1 MQGFLP
7 SVYLLWATSLVF
19 HAVACW
25 LVVKRNYFTHWRAFG
40 CYLFFVA
47 INSVVMFPL
56 ALFHNAGTL
65 YAATYLV
72 GDFIEAVLVS
82 LVVLEILGRV
92 LEPFESLPS
101 RTVTRFCFWAVAGVC
116 TTVVLSV
123 VVPHPPIHDAIS
135 YWVDVPLTLERT
147 IFLACAVVLWTILF
161 QAKALGISW
170 NSSLAEIAIGFV
182 LYLTV
187 QSTTRFVMG
196 MYNTDSTVN
205 LANEVAQ
212 FAYLIALASWIWTM
226 THRDPLP
233 PRPEPE
239 KLARLQELAKEDYA
253 AVPKE
258 RIFAAVGIKVNT
270 PDPAA
275 ESEEDQPAIEPQQ
288 IPAR

>member
-1 MQGFLP
+1 MKGFFP
-7 SVYLLWATSLVF
+7 TVYLLWATSLVF

-25 LVVKRNYFTHWRAFG
+25 LVVKRNYFAHWRAFG
-40 CYLFFVA
+40 YYLFFVA
-47 INSVVMFPL
+47 INSAVMFPL
-56 ALFHNAGTL
+56 ALLQNPKL
-65 YAATYLV
+65 YAGTYLV
-72 GDFIEAVLVS
+72 GDFIEALLVS

-92 LEPFESLPS
+92 LEPFETLPS

-123 VVPHPPIHDAIS
+123 VVSPPLHRAPTF
-135 YWVDVPLTLERT
+135 WVDVPLTLERT
-147 IFLACAVVLWTILF
+147 IFLACAAVLWTILF

-170 NSSLAEIAIGFV
+170 KSSLAEIAIGFV

-196 MYNTDSTVN
+196 IYDNDLVRN
-205 LANEVAQ
+205 IANEVAQ
-212 FAYLIALASWIWTM
+212 FSYLVALASWIWTM

-239 KLARLQELAKEDYA
+239 KLARVQELAKEDYD

-270 PDPAA
+270 PEPTPQG
-275 ESEEDQPAIEPQQ
+275 EEVQPDIRPQQ
-288 IPAR
+288 MPAR

>member
-1 MQGFLP
+1 MKVFFP

-25 LVVKRNYFTHWRAFG
+25 LVVKRNYFTQWRAFG
-40 CYLFFVA
+40 YYLFFVA
-47 INSVVMFPL
+47 INSAVMFPL
-56 ALFHNAGTL
+56 AIFHNGVKI

-72 GDFIEAVLVS
+72 GDFIEALLVS

-92 LEPFESLPS
+92 LEPFETLPS

-116 TTVVLSV
+116 MTVVLSV
-123 VVPHPPIHDAIS
+123 VIPHAPIHRAPN
-135 YWVDVPLTLERT
+135 YLVDVPLALERT
-147 IFLACAVVLWTILF
+147 IFLACAAVLWAILF

-170 NSSLAEIAIGFV
+170 KSSLAEIAIGFV

-187 QSTTRFVMG
+187 QSTSRFVMAAYDNI
-196 MYNTDSTVN
+196 MINN
-205 LANEVAQ
+205 IAAEVAQ
-212 FAYLIALASWIWTM
+212 ISYLIALASWIWTM

-239 KLARLQELAKEDYA
+239 KLARVQELAQEDYG
-253 AVPKE
+253 AVPRA

-270 PDPAA
+270 LEPTAQ
-275 ESEEDQPAIEPQQ
+275 SEEDQSVIQPQQ

>member
-1 MQGFLP
+1 MKGFFP

-25 LVVKRNYFTHWRAFG
+25 LVVKRNYFTQWRAFG
-40 CYLFFVA
+40 YYLFFVA
-47 INSVVMFPL
+47 INSAVMFPL
-56 ALFHNAGTL
+56 ALLHNPKVYAGT
-65 YAATYLV
+65 YLA
-72 GDFIEAVLVS
+72 GDFIEALLVS

-92 LEPFESLPS
+92 LEPFETLPS

-123 VVPHPPIHDAIS
+123 LVPHAPLHRAPTF
-135 YWVDVPLTLERT
+135 WVDVPLTLERT
-147 IFLACAVVLWTILF
+147 IFLACAAVLWTILF

-170 NSSLAEIAIGFV
+170 KSSLAEIAIGFV

-196 MYNTDSTVN
+196 IYDNDLVRN
-205 LANEVAQ
+205 IANEVAQ
-212 FAYLIALASWIWTM
+212 FSYLIALASWIWTM

-233 PRPEPE
+233 PHPEPE
-239 KLARLQELAKEDYA
+239 KLARVQELAKEDHD

-258 RIFAAVGIKVNT
+258 RIFAAVGIKVT
-270 PDPAA
+270 MPEPTAQD
-275 ESEEDQPAIEPQQ
+275 EEIEPSIQPEQ
-288 IPAR
+288 LPAR